1 MNEVILNVKD
11 VWKSF
16 GGIQALK
23 GVSLEVRRGEILALV
38 GENGAGKSTL
48 AKILS
53 GVLKKDAGE
62 IECFGKHVSFGST
75 TEARH
80 AGVAIV
86 LQEFNLIPHL
96 SVAENIF
103 LTTPEAYRGG
113 FWLDRKAINT
123 KTERLFQRISLDF
136 FPDPNSKVMDLS
148 VAEQQ
153 LVEIVKA
160 VGVDA
165 KLLILDEPSATLSR
179 EEVGKLF
186 ALMRVLRDSG
196 VTLVFVSHRIEEV
209 FEISDRIVVFRDG
222 EKVREFVTK
231 GTSPEELIT
240 SMVGRS
246 IGDLYAIRKRKSPGD
261 VILEVEDLTR
271 LPRVRNCSFRLRR
284 GEVVGISGL
293 VGAGRTELLR
303 LVFGADRPDGGS
315 LRIKGKVGF
324 LGSPREAIKN
334 KSGMIPEDRKAHGIL
349 VQLPIYQ
356 NCTLASLASGGSAWI
371 SRKKEMARVEEKI
384 RELRIKAPEIKNP
397 AGSLSGGNQQKVVL
411 AKWLL
416 TEPDILL
423 MDEPTRGIDIGAKF
437 EIYSL
442 IDELAAAGM
451 AILLVSSELPEI
463 LALSDRILVMS
474 RGSIV
479 KELDYREATEEII
492 LTHSAQA
499 GTEALASARRT

>member
-1 MNEVILNVKD
+1 MDDIILQVKNVK
-11 VWKSF
+11 KAF

-23 GVSLEVRRGEILALV
+23 GVSLEVKRGEILALV

-48 AKILS
+48 AKIVS
-53 GVLKKDAGE
+53 GVLERDSGE
-62 IECFGKHVSFGST
+62 IECFGKPVSFGST
-75 TEARH
+75 VEARD

-103 LTTPEAYRGG
+103 LTTSEAYRGG
-113 FWLDRKAINT
+113 FWLDRKAINE

-136 FPDPNSKVMDLS
+136 FPDPNRRILDLS

-160 VGVDA
+160 VSVDA
-165 KLLILDEPSATLSR
+165 RLLILDEPSATLSK
-179 EEVGKLF
+179 EEVKKLF
-186 ALMRVLRDSG
+186 SLIRALREGG
-196 VTLVFVSHRIEEV
+196 VTVVFVSHRLEEI

-222 EKVREFVTK
+222 EKVREFETK
-231 GTSPEELIT
+231 TTKPEDLIT
-240 SMVGRS
+240 SMVGRN
-246 IGDLYAIRKRKSPGD
+246 IGDLFAIRKRRALGETM
-261 VILEVEDLTR
+261 LEAKGLSSR
-271 LPRVRNCSFRLRR
+271 PRVRDCSLVLRR

-303 LVFGADRPDGGS
+303 LLFGADRADSGE
-315 LRIKGKVGF
+315 LKVKGKIGF
-324 LGSPREAIKN
+324 LRSPQEAIRGRC
-334 KSGMIPEDRKAHGIL
+334 GMVPEDRKAHGIL
-349 VQLPIYQ
+349 VNLPIYQ
-356 NCTLASLASGGSAWI
+356 NCSLAALASGGGVWI
-371 SRKKEMARVEEKI
+371 SKRKEMARVADKV
-384 RELRIKAPEIKNP
+384 RELKIKAPEVKNP

-423 MDEPTRGIDIGAKF
+423 LDEPTRGIDIGAKF

-442 IDELAAAGM
+442 IDELAARGM

-479 KELDYREATEEII
+479 KELDYREASEEINPF
-492 LTHSAQA
+492 LQCP
-499 GTEALASARRT
+499 GRD